1 MVDTPETQAPPGRR
15 DALAPL
21 AMLTERYTVTFKHE
35 SEPPVPLAIGV
46 SDRLIAELAL
56 DPATVHHTLRIYMHR
71 RAYQKALAQPG
82 AIRVGLDGLPME
94 PVSLEHQAAARP
106 GERTGTPA
114 SGAKALTL
122 DDVQTIHSAGPHQ

>member
-1 MVDTPETQAPPGRR
+1 
-15 DALAPL
+15 
-21 AMLTERYTVTFKHE
+21 MLTERYTVTFKHE

-82 AIRVGLDGLPME
+82 ARL
-94 PVSLEHQAAARP
+94 
-106 GERTGTPA
+106 
-114 SGAKALTL
+114 
-122 DDVQTIHSAGPHQ
+122 